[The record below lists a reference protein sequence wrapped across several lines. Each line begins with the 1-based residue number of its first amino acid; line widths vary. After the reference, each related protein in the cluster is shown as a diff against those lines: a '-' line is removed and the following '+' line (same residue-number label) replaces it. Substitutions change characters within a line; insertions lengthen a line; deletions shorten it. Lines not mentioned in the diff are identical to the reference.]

1 MSMIEIALMLTAV
14 TSIGFSFHLLYLM
27 KDVKVLIIWSIAL
40 IAVQIGIYLLG
51 YETKWYV
58 LAILPFYLFAVVYM
72 LIKMKKRINAAIAHI
87 EQREKEE
94 EAKKEIIE
102 TEEITHSA
110 QDASLITKQETPY
123 GK

>member
-14 TSIGFSFHLLYLM
+14 TSVGFSFHLLYLM
-27 KDVKVLIIWSIAL
+27 KDLKVLIIWSMAL

-58 LAILPFYLFAVVYM
+58 LGILPFYLFAVVCM

-94 EAKKEIIE
+94 EAKKEVIE
-102 TEEITHSA
+102 TVVITYP
-110 QDASLITKQETPY
+110 TQETSN